1 MAGHAILRKWLLLAD
16 PDDLCAGAR
25 GYLKVSLIVLAAGDE
40 PPVSKS
46 NNSQVLIVVSNCI
59 DPIEEFILPQRNVTL

>member
-1 MAGHAILRKWLLLAD
+1 MSILVAEHAILRKWLLLAD

-40 PPVSKS
+40 PPVSK
-46 NNSQVLIVVSNCI
+46 NNSYIR
-59 DPIEEFILPQRNVTL
+59 F